1 MFWLCSRGPCRARVP
16 GPRVSS
22 RVACDCA
29 PLVPITKFEPL
40 HFSPN
45 PEVGERGM
53 RTHWTTLAAKRSSPM
68 HSPMKRTRPRRARST
83 VGFARVGLS
92 TARWG
97 ALRGGDAAVARASG
111 IDTRLTHSFGCRA
124 TMGSAVSTRWVLP
137 CHPTRRGTRR
147 RAPLATRNATCS
159 PHRSMT
165 RRGLRISPATVRT
178 TTLRCS
184 TVGCAA
190 SWGEPRCPPRSVRN
204 CPFWNDSGRANP
216 RVARERT

>member
-45 PEVGERGM
+45 PEVRERGM
-53 RTHWTTLAAKRSSPM
+53 RTHWTTLASKRSSSM
-68 HSPMKRTRPRRARST
+68 HSPMKRTRPRRALLRA
-83 VGFARVGLS
+83 GRARQLGS
-92 TARWG
+92 
-97 ALRGGDAAVARASG
+97 RASG

-165 RRGLRISPATVRT
+165 GRGLRISPATVRT